1 MATTEKK
8 LNSVITKLERE
19 RAHVSTLRANEDN
32 LRAQCQQLKREARST
47 RAEAIEL
54 VHANTSLQRTKAMEQ
69 ERERLEASYQHE
81 VDLIKVLHETELAD
95 VESTKLSL
103 AAQFDAEKTEL
114 EKRLHTQVQREKRK
128 ANESKARLQQAFD
141 NDLQTHTAC
150 WEGERRE
157 LERKV
162 CAATRREAKL
172 QRLWRQSSA
181 R

>member
-103 AAQFDAEKTEL
+103 AVLNSTLRRRSWKNGFT
-114 EKRLHTQVQREKRK
+114 RK
-128 ANESKARLQQAFD
+128 YNVRS
-141 NDLQTHTAC
+141 
-150 WEGERRE
+150 ERRMSRRHACSKPSTTIFKRTQRAGK
-157 LERKV
+157 ER
-162 CAATRREAKL
+162 EGN
-172 QRLWRQSSA
+172 
-181 R
+181 